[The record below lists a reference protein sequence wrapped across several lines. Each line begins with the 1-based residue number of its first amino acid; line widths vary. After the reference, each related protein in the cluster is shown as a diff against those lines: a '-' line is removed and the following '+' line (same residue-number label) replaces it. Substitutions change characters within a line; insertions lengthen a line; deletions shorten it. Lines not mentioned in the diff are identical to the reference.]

1 MEIFT
6 FGSSD
11 SINLVSSPL
20 NLHRLGSTGASQVFS
35 DSRSSSLQYRS
46 MVLRL
51 AMKNWKL
58 SDVLGSTPSFCSIL
72 LRFML
77 YLTLSTIYR
86 EYTASVIRHVE
97 PRNSRGCQLLLGAS
111 LFSVVP
117 VSRVCFFHLLVPYKG
132 NLSKKTLMV
141 LTVIQFKHSMIRT
154 NHQVNHQILRLKKLC
169 NQATDGKV

>member
-6 FGSSD
+6 FDNSD

-77 YLTLSTIYR
+77 HLTLSTIYR
-86 EYTASVIRHVE
+86 EYTASVIRYVE
-97 PRNSRGCQLLLGAS
+97 PRNSWGCQLLLGAS

-117 VSRVCFFHLLVPYKG
+117 VSRVVSSTYLYPIKETYPKKHLWFLPLF
-132 NLSKKTLMV
+132 NSN
-141 LTVIQFKHSMIRT
+141 IP
-154 NHQVNHQILRLKKLC
+154 
-169 NQATDGKV
+169 